1 MRRLKYKGAVEKE
14 VKAGM
19 KRFGGD
25 KKYLYWGLTA
35 FAVIAC
41 SIVFYMLL
49 SRWSGVAKGFS
60 AFIHVIAPFIWGF
73 AITYLLRPAMVFFE
87 RNLTEPLG
95 DRLFKNNHR
104 RAFGF
109 GRALAIVIVE
119 LLMICIVS
127 ALLWLILPQIYS
139 SINSIVSNSQSY
151 FETIEG
157 WVRRT
162 FEDYP
167 ELMLGVTS
175 LLDSA
180 SGQLTQWATN
190 TLLPQMTNI
199 ISSITSGVYTF
210 VRGIYYI
217 AVGIIVS
224 FYVLFNK
231 EAVATGAKR
240 VLYCIFTVEAAEKIL
255 EGVRFTD
262 KTFMDFISGK
272 LLDSAIIG
280 ILCYI
285 CCSLM
290 RMPYTLLI
298 SVIVGVTNVI
308 PFFGPFI
315 GAFPSAFI
323 ILLVDPMKCLL
334 FLFFILILQQFDG
347 NILGPKILG
356 SSTGVNGFWI
366 MFAIIVGGGF
376 FGFMGMLLGVPV
388 FVVIYTGVKSLT
400 SRKLRRSGLPT
411 DYESYENLHHIDPK
425 TGENVEMPPEP
436 TAEERRA
443 KKAASRA
450 EAKAA
455 GAARAERLRRLINKN
470 ARSGN
475 APDDEKHRK

>member
-1 MRRLKYKGAVEKE
+1 
-14 VKAGM
+14 M

-25 KKYLYWGLTA
+25 RKYLYWGVTA

-41 SIVFYMLL
+41 SIIFYLLL
-49 SRWSGVAKGFS
+49 SRWPGVLQALS
-60 AFIHVIAPFIWGF
+60 AFVHIIAPFIWGF

-87 RNLTEPLG
+87 RTVTNPLG
-95 DRLFKNNHR
+95 DRLFKDDHR
-104 RAFGF
+104 RSFGF
-109 GRALAIVIVE
+109 GRAVAIILAE
-119 LLMICIVS
+119 LLMLFIVG

-139 SINSIVSNSQSY
+139 SINSIVQNSQSY
-151 FETIEG
+151 YETIVN
-157 WVRRT
+157 WVTRT

-167 ELMLGVTS
+167 ELKNGVVS

-180 SGQLTQWATN
+180 SDRLTQWATD
-190 TLLPQMTNI
+190 TLLPQMTNLI
-199 ISSITSGVYTF
+199 GSITSGVYTF
-210 VRGIYYI
+210 VRGIYYV

-272 LLDSAIIG
+272 ILDSAIIG

-290 RMPYTLLI
+290 NMPYTLLVA
-298 SVIVGVTNVI
+298 VIVGVTNVI

-315 GAFPSAFI
+315 GAIPSAFI
-323 ILLVDPMKCLL
+323 ILLVDPMKCLI
-334 FLFFILILQQFDG
+334 FLVFILILQQFDG

-366 MFAIIVGGGF
+366 MFAIIIGGGF

-388 FVVIYTGVKSLT
+388 FVVIYSGVKNLT
-400 SRKLRRSGLPT
+400 RRKLRRSGLPE

-425 TGENVEMPPEP
+425 TGEHIEMPPQP
-436 TAEERRA
+436 TPEERRA
-443 KKAASRA
+443 KKAEAREASR
-450 EAKAA
+450 AA
-455 GAARAERLRRLINKN
+455 GAARAERLRSLIMKDARGKN
-470 ARSGN
+470 P
-475 APDDEKHRK
+475 PDGKDGKKK

>member
-1 MRRLKYKGAVEKE
+1 
-14 VKAGM
+14 M
-19 KRFGGD
+19 KKFGGD
-25 KKYLYWGLTA
+25 KKYLYWGVTA

-49 SRWSGVAKGFS
+49 SRWGDVAKGFS
-60 AFIHVIAPFIWGF
+60 AFIHIVAPFIWGF

-87 RNLTEPLG
+87 RTLTNPLG
-95 DRLFKNNHR
+95 DSLFKNDHR
-104 RAFGF
+104 RSFGF
-109 GRALAIVIVE
+109 GRATAIIIAE
-119 LLMICIVS
+119 LLMLLIIG

-139 SINSIVSNSQSY
+139 SVNSIVQNSQGY
-151 FETIEG
+151 YETIVN
-157 WVRRT
+157 WVTRT

-167 ELMLGVTS
+167 ELKDGAVS
-175 LLDSA
+175 LLNSA
-180 SGQLTQWATN
+180 SDQMTSWATN
-190 TLLPQMTNI
+190 TLLPQMTNLL
-199 ISSITSGVYTF
+199 SSITSGVVTF

-224 FYVLFNK
+224 FYLLFNK

-255 EGVRFTD
+255 QGVRFTD

-285 CCSLM
+285 CCRLM
-290 RMPYTLLI
+290 NMPYTLLV

-315 GAFPSAFI
+315 GAIPSAFI

-334 FLFFILILQQFDG
+334 FLVFILILQQFDG

-356 SSTGVNGFWI
+356 STTGVNGFWI
-366 MFAIIVGGGF
+366 MFAIIIGGGF

-388 FVVIYTGVKSLT
+388 FVVLYTLVKHLT
-400 SRKLRRSGLPT
+400 RRKLRRSGLPE
-411 DYESYENLHHIDPK
+411 DYVSYENLHHIDPK
-425 TGENVEMPPEP
+425 TGEHIEMPPQP
-436 TAEERRA
+436 TPEERRA
-443 KKAASRA
+443 KRA
-450 EAKAA
+450 EAREASKAA
-455 GAARAERLRRLINKN
+455 GAARAERLRRLVIKN
-470 ARSGN
+470 ARGKRP
-475 APDDEKHRK
+475 PDGKDKNGK

>member
-1 MRRLKYKGAVEKE
+1 
-14 VKAGM
+14 M

-41 SIVFYMLL
+41 SIAFYMLIA
-49 SRWSGVAKGFS
+49 RWGDVVKGFS
-60 AFIHVIAPFIWGF
+60 ALVHIIAPFIWGF

-87 RNLTEPLG
+87 RTLTNPLG
-95 DRLFKNNHR
+95 DRLFKNDHR
-104 RAFGF
+104 RSFGF
-109 GRALAIVIVE
+109 GRAAAIIIAE
-119 LLMICIVS
+119 LLMLLVIG

-139 SINSIVSNSQSY
+139 SVNSIVQNSQSY
-151 FETIEG
+151 YETIVN
-157 WVRRT
+157 WVTRT

-167 ELMLGVTS
+167 ELKDGAVS
-175 LLDSA
+175 LLNSA
-180 SGQLTQWATN
+180 SDQMTRWATD
-190 TLLPQMTNI
+190 TLLPQMTNLI
-199 ISSITSGVYTF
+199 GSITSGIVTF

-224 FYVLFNK
+224 FYLLFNK

-240 VLYCIFTVEAAEKIL
+240 VLYCIFTVEAAEKVL
-255 EGVRFTD
+255 GAVRFTD

-285 CCSLM
+285 CCRLM
-290 RMPYTLLI
+290 NMPYTLLV

-315 GAFPSAFI
+315 GAIPSAFI
-323 ILLVDPMKCLL
+323 ILLVDPMKCLI
-334 FLFFILILQQFDG
+334 FLVFILILQQFDG

-366 MFAIIVGGGF
+366 MFAIIIGGGF

-388 FVVIYTGVKSLT
+388 FVVIYTLMKHLT
-400 SRKLRRSGLPT
+400 RRKLRRSGLPE
-411 DYESYENLHHIDPK
+411 DYVSYENLHHIDPK
-425 TGENVEMPPEP
+425 TGEHIEMPPQP
-436 TAEERRA
+436 TPEERREKRA
-443 KKAASRA
+443 QAREAS
-450 EAKAA
+450 KAA
-455 GAARAERLRRLINKN
+455 GAARAERLRRLIIKN
-470 ARSGN
+470 ARGKRP
-475 APDDEKHRK
+475 PDDKDRKEK

>member
-1 MRRLKYKGAVEKE
+1 MRRLKYKSAVEKE

-19 KRFGGD
+19 KKFGGD
-25 KKYLYWGLTA
+25 KKYLYWGITA

-41 SIVFYMLL
+41 SIVFYLLL

-60 AFIHVIAPFIWGF
+60 ALMHVIAPFIWGF

-119 LLMICIVS
+119 LLMICVVS

-157 WVRRT
+157 WVTRT

-167 ELMLGVTS
+167 ELMESVTS

-210 VRGIYYI
+210 LRGIYYV

-290 RMPYTLLI
+290 QMPYTLLV

-356 SSTGVNGFWI
+356 STTGVNGFWI

-388 FVVIYTGVKSLT
+388 FVVIYSGIKSLT
-400 SRKLRRSGLPT
+400 GRKLRRSGLPT

-425 TGENVEMPPEP
+425 TGEHVEMPPEP

-443 KKAASRA
+443 NKAASRA
-450 EAKAA
+450 ASKAA

-470 ARSGN
+470 ARSDN
-475 APDDEKHRK
+475 APDDDKHRK

>member
-1 MRRLKYKGAVEKE
+1 
-14 VKAGM
+14 M

-41 SIVFYMLL
+41 SIAFYMLIA
-49 SRWSGVAKGFS
+49 RWGDVVKGFS
-60 AFIHVIAPFIWGF
+60 AFVHIIAPFIWGF

-87 RNLTEPLG
+87 RTLTNPLG
-95 DRLFKNNHR
+95 DRLFKNDHR
-104 RAFGF
+104 RSFGF
-109 GRALAIVIVE
+109 GRAAAIIIAE
-119 LLMICIVS
+119 LLMLLVIG

-139 SINSIVSNSQSY
+139 SVNSIVQNSQSY
-151 FETIEG
+151 YETIVN
-157 WVRRT
+157 WVTRT

-167 ELMLGVTS
+167 ELKDGAVS
-175 LLDSA
+175 LLNSA
-180 SGQLTQWATN
+180 SDQMTRWATD
-190 TLLPQMTNI
+190 TLLPQMTNLI
-199 ISSITSGVYTF
+199 GSITSGIVTF

-224 FYVLFNK
+224 FYLLFNK

-240 VLYCIFTVEAAEKIL
+240 VLYCIFTVEAAEKVL
-255 EGVRFTD
+255 GAARFTD

-285 CCSLM
+285 CCRLM
-290 RMPYTLLI
+290 NMPYTLLV

-315 GAFPSAFI
+315 GAIPSAFI
-323 ILLVDPMKCLL
+323 ILLVDPMKCLI
-334 FLFFILILQQFDG
+334 FLVFILILQQFDG

-366 MFAIIVGGGF
+366 MFAIIIGGGF

-388 FVVIYTGVKSLT
+388 FVVIYTLMKHLT
-400 SRKLRRSGLPT
+400 RRKLRRSGLPE
-411 DYESYENLHHIDPK
+411 DYVSYENLHHIDPK
-425 TGENVEMPPEP
+425 TGEHIEMPPQP
-436 TAEERRA
+436 TPEERREKRA
-443 KKAASRA
+443 QAREAS
-450 EAKAA
+450 KAA
-455 GAARAERLRRLINKN
+455 GAARAERLRRLIIKN
-470 ARSGN
+470 ARGKRP
-475 APDDEKHRK
+475 PDDKDRKEK

>member
-1 MRRLKYKGAVEKE
+1 
-14 VKAGM
+14 M

-35 FAVIAC
+35 FAVIAA
-41 SIVFYMLL
+41 SICFYLLL
-49 SRWSGVAKGFS
+49 SRWAGVAR
-60 AFIHVIAPFIWGF
+60 AFGALMHIVAPFIWGF

-87 RNLTEPLG
+87 RSLTTPFV
-95 DRLFKNNHR
+95 DRIFKADHR
-104 RAFGF
+104 RAFALS
-109 GRALAIVIVE
+109 RALAIVIAE
-119 LLMICIVS
+119 LLMLLVVG

-139 SINSIVSNSQSY
+139 SVNSIVSNSQSY
-151 FETIEG
+151 FKTIEG
-157 WVRRT
+157 WVTRT

-167 ELMLGVTS
+167 ELMAGVTS

-199 ISSITSGVYTF
+199 ISSITSGVYTV
-210 VRGIYYI
+210 VRGIYYV

-231 EAVATGAKR
+231 EAVAAGAKR
-240 VLYCIFTVEAAEKIL
+240 VLYCVFTLEAAEKIL

-290 RMPYTLLI
+290 QMPYTLLV

-334 FLFFILILQQFDG
+334 FLVFILILQQFDG

-356 SSTGVNGFWI
+356 STTGVNGFWI
-366 MFAIIVGGGF
+366 MFAIIIGGGF

-388 FVVIYTGVKSLT
+388 FVVIYTGIKSLT
-400 SRKLRRSGLPT
+400 RRKLRRSGLPA
-411 DYESYENLHHIDPK
+411 DYESYENLHHFEPGS
-425 TGENVEMPPEP
+425 GERVEMPPEP
-436 TAEERRA
+436 TAEERRERRA
-443 KKAASRA
+443 ESRAAS
-450 EAKAA
+450 KAA

-470 ARSGN
+470 ARGGN
-475 APDDEKHRK
+475 APDGKDGEGKK

>member
-1 MRRLKYKGAVEKE
+1 
-14 VKAGM
+14 M

-35 FAVIAC
+35 FAVIAA
-41 SIVFYMLL
+41 SICFYLLL
-49 SRWSGVAKGFS
+49 SRWAGVAR
-60 AFIHVIAPFIWGF
+60 AFGALMHIVAPFIWGF

-87 RNLTEPLG
+87 RSLTTPFV
-95 DRLFKNNHR
+95 DRIFKADHR
-104 RAFGF
+104 RAFALS
-109 GRALAIVIVE
+109 RALAIVIAE
-119 LLMICIVS
+119 LLMLLVVG

-139 SINSIVSNSQSY
+139 SVNSIVSNSQSY

-157 WVRRT
+157 WVTRT

-167 ELMLGVTS
+167 ELMAGVTS

-199 ISSITSGVYTF
+199 ISSITSGVYTV
-210 VRGIYYI
+210 VRGIYYV

-231 EAVATGAKR
+231 EAVAAGAKR
-240 VLYCIFTVEAAEKIL
+240 VLYCVFTLEAAEKIL

-290 RMPYTLLI
+290 QMPYTLLV

-334 FLFFILILQQFDG
+334 FLVFILILQQFDG

-356 SSTGVNGFWI
+356 STTGVNGWI
-366 MFAIIVGGGF
+366 MFAIIIGGGF

-388 FVVIYTGVKSLT
+388 FVVIYTGIKSLT
-400 SRKLRRSGLPT
+400 RRKLRRSGLPA
-411 DYESYENLHHIDPK
+411 DYESYENLHHFEPGS
-425 TGENVEMPPEP
+425 GERVEMPPEP
-436 TAEERRA
+436 TAEERRERRA
-443 KKAASRA
+443 ESRAAS
-450 EAKAA
+450 KAA

-470 ARSGN
+470 ARGGK
-475 APDDEKHRK
+475 APDGKDGEGKK